1 MTRAMEQVGAGLE
14 KIVAG
19 SLRRSPAGE
28 GPLRAWAVA
37 CGQAVAARTRAVAFA
52 QGILRVE
59 VPDAGWRAELQALA
73 PQYLAVLNRYVAESV
88 RRIEFVIVGQSGGRG
103 RPPHTDMK
111 VTEKDVA
118 YVADLGNLELTEEER
133 TRMVRDLNSILG
145 HIDSLNELD
154 TTNVPP
160 MAQVSD
166 RYGVDQ
172 SKQGSER
179 FAYASREDVLEGLR
193 KSLPH
198 DVALENAPDS
208 DGTFFKVP
216 KVIER

>member
-1 MTRAMEQVGAGLE
+1 MR
-14 KIVAG
+14 
-19 SLRRSPAGE
+19 
-28 GPLRAWAVA
+28 
-37 CGQAVAARTRAVAFA
+37 
-52 QGILRVE
+52 
-59 VPDAGWRAELQALA
+59 
-73 PQYLAVLNRYVAESV
+73 
-88 RRIEFVIVGQSGGRG
+88 
-103 RPPHTDMK
+103 

-118 YVADLGNLELTEEER
+118 YVADLGNLELTTEER

-154 TTNVPP
+154 TTNVQP

-179 FAYASREDVLEGLR
+179 FAYASREDIREGLR

>member
-1 MTRAMEQVGAGLE
+1 
-14 KIVAG
+14 
-19 SLRRSPAGE
+19 
-28 GPLRAWAVA
+28 
-37 CGQAVAARTRAVAFA
+37 
-52 QGILRVE
+52 
-59 VPDAGWRAELQALA
+59 
-73 PQYLAVLNRYVAESV
+73 
-88 RRIEFVIVGQSGGRG
+88 
-103 RPPHTDMK
+103 MK

-118 YVADLGNLELTEEER
+118 SVADLGNLELTQDER

-154 TTNVPP
+154 TANVPP

-172 SKQGSER
+172 SKQGSAR
-179 FAYASREDVLEGLR
+179 FAYASRDDIREGLR
-193 KSLPH
+193 KSLPQG
-198 DVALENAPDS
+198 VALENAPDS

>member
-1 MTRAMEQVGAGLE
+1 
-14 KIVAG
+14 
-19 SLRRSPAGE
+19 
-28 GPLRAWAVA
+28 
-37 CGQAVAARTRAVAFA
+37 
-52 QGILRVE
+52 
-59 VPDAGWRAELQALA
+59 
-73 PQYLAVLNRYVAESV
+73 
-88 RRIEFVIVGQSGGRG
+88 
-103 RPPHTDMK
+103 MK

-118 YVADLGNLELTEEER
+118 YVADLASLELTAEER
-133 TRMVRDLNSILG
+133 VRMVRDLNSILE
-145 HIDSLNELD
+145 HVELLNKLD
-154 TTNVPP
+154 TSNVAP

-179 FAYASREDVLEGLR
+179 FAYAAREDVLEGLR

-198 DVALENAPDS
+198 DVAVQNAPEG